1 MKRNNSLK
9 ITNLAK
15 RIRFG
20 TIFENLQEKQ
30 TNMKHLVAIFS
41 FLFLGLTAYSQS
53 PDYRDL
59 VILYADGTIDS
70 YKKLVKEAEKY
81 TLKEETKKDVAPYFW
96 LAKGLYKISVSGTD
110 EEEYK
115 TAYKDAIKFLGKG
128 ISNDT
133 KYNGGAYSVEES
145 EFVAMFQM
153 TLFEMIN
160 NTITDGGFK
169 SAFGWVLKYSKISSN
184 TAGANYLMGACKYE
198 DNDKTTAR
206 EYWITADKQLTEIES
221 IENWSEADKNMLKF
235 GVLYSAASLKKTKQ
249 DEKAK
254 ALVGKIA
261 QWFEEDEEFESQ
273 YDDIVNNAGK

>member
-1 MKRNNSLK
+1 
-9 ITNLAK
+9 
-15 RIRFG
+15 
-20 TIFENLQEKQ
+20 
-30 TNMKHLVAIFS
+30 MKHLVAIFS
-41 FLFLGLTAYSQS
+41 FLFLSLTSFSQA
-53 PDYRDL
+53 PDYNDL
-59 VILYADGTIDS
+59 VILYADGTFDS

-81 TLKEETKKDVAPYFW
+81 TLKEETKKEVPPYFW

-110 EEEYK
+110 DEEFK
-115 TAYKDAIKFLGKG
+115 NAYKDAIKFLGKG
-128 ISNDT
+128 IANDT
-133 KYNGGAYSVEES
+133 KYNGGAYTIEES
-145 EFVAMFQM
+145 EFVEMFQL
-153 TLFEMIN
+153 TLFETIN

-169 SAFGWVLKYSKISSN
+169 SAFGWVLKYSKISTN

-206 EYWITADKQLTEIES
+206 DYWTTADKQLTEIES

-235 GVLYSAASLKKTKQ
+235 GVLYSAASLKKSKQ

-261 QWFEEDEEFESQ
+261 QWFEEDEEFEGQ